1 MLCQQNWVLEELL
14 HLGWYNRTPSQRTVG
29 GDFEI
34 HVSTFDTTYTLVLV
48 VGITFRHSIRSPNFM
63 LACF

>member
-1 MLCQQNWVLEELL
+1 MLCHQNWDLEGLL

-29 GDFEI
+29 GDFET
-34 HVSTFDTTYTLVLV
+34 HVSTFDATYTLVLI
-48 VGITFRHSIRSPNFM
+48 VGIAFRHSVRSFDFM